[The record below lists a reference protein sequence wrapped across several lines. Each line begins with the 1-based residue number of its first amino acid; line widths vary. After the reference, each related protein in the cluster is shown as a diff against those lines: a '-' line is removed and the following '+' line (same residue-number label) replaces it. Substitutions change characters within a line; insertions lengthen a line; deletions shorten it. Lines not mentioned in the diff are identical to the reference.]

1 MQILLEFYVPT
12 TIWLF
17 MITLFI
23 NGKRRDFEQNNIT
36 VANLV
41 HILGLEGKR
50 LAIEL
55 NGMIVARGSFEQ
67 TVLRPDDK
75 LEIVGA
81 VGGG

>member
-1 MQILLEFYVPT
+1 
-12 TIWLF
+12 

-23 NGKRRDFEQNNIT
+23 NGKPRDFEQNSIT

-41 HILGLEGKR
+41 QILGLEGKR

-55 NGMIVARGSFEQ
+55 NGSIVSRGSFEQ
-67 TVLRPDDK
+67 TDLQADDK